1 MIAWLLEL
9 FKSDR
14 KKEIKRLERQILE
27 LKGRG
32 DYTFD
37 LEKNTEPQ
45 LPKGDH
51 LTWMR
56 RNLGYFD
63 DPVRCIRSFYL
74 VLKLNNGEQY
84 LMPRPEIIERN
95 VDMCGGCIDTV
106 FTGAKALKKCTL
118 ENFVVYDGAGNFV
131 GNSANLMVGFPM
143 SLSQGDEIN
152 LSYKVRVATP

>member
-1 MIAWLLEL
+1 MMGCLTW
-9 FKSDR
+9 FKPDP
-14 KKEIKRLERQILE
+14 KKEIERLERQILE

-37 LEKNTEPQ
+37 LEKNVEQQ

-63 DPVRCIRSFYL
+63 DPVRWVRSFYL
-74 VLKLNNGEQY
+74 VFKLSNGEQY
-84 LMPRPEIIERN
+84 LMPRPEIIEKN
-95 VDMCGGCIDTV
+95 VDTCGGSIDIV

-118 ENFVVYDGAGNFV
+118 ESFVVYDGKGNFV
-131 GNSANLMVGFPM
+131 GNSTNSANLTGFPI
-143 SLSQGDEIN
+143 SLSPGDEIN
-152 LSYKVRVATP
+152 LSYKVATP